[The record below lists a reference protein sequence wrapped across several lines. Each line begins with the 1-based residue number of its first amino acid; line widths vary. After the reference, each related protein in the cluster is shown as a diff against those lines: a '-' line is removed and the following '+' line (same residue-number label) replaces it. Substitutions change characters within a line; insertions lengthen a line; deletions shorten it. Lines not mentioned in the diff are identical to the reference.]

1 MEAICLVFQLR
12 AAPRCFRMSCQGAI
26 GRSCVR
32 AAKVGRLQAREE
44 EESLCFTSQPAAVV
58 VELSRA
64 PPPSKRCKPPPSP
77 LLPSPP
83 LAAALR
89 RRLTPIVG
97 LGLLGHTSLRV
108 EARHRGS
115 GGGVRVLQL
124 AHSIAAEVCLNIR
137 ARSERLTERCAA
149 GSLCSPCCPVF
160 GAPVHCTRL
169 HPHTLPTCFS

>member
-1 MEAICLVFQLR
+1 
-12 AAPRCFRMSCQGAI
+12 MSC
-26 GRSCVR
+26 V
-32 AAKVGRLQAREE
+32 
-44 EESLCFTSQPAAVV
+44 PAARGTSLLPHV
-58 VELSRA
+58 LPGCLRTKLCARGQGRA
-64 PPPSKRCKPPPSP
+64 VAGTRGRGETLLHFTASSSCSGTFKGTTTEQAVQAPPSP
-77 LLPSPP
+77 PLPSPP

-124 AHSIAAEVCLNIR
+124 ARSIAAEVCLNIR

-169 HPHTLPTCFS
+169 RPHTLPTCFS